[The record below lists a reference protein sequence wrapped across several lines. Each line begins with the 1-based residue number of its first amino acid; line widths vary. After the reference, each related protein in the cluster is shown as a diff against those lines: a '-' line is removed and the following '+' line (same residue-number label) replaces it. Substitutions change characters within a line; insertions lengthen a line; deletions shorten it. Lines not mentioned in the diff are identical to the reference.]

1 MDNVNVNIEETIDN
15 VIITVDEQN
24 DTVLV
29 SVSDAPSLLEDLS
42 DTDIDSPA
50 NGESILY
57 NSTTGLWENG
67 TVAGS
72 GDMLASVYDPT
83 LVAGDAFNMD
93 NMAEGTD
100 TKILTTAERAE
111 IAANTSKVSFPEAP
125 NDGQEYV
132 RKSEAWAVATGGGGG
147 TWGAITGTLSS
158 QTDLQNALNNK
169 IETVVSGDNIININ
183 ITDPKNPEVTILI
196 SGPYGDDIEAEA
208 GGVAVGGIYY
218 KREETG
224 QGGLIAI
231 RLT

>member
-72 GDMLASVYDPT
+72 GDMLASVYDPR
-83 LVAGDAFNMD
+83 LF
-93 NMAEGTD
+93 
-100 TKILTTAERAE
+100 L
-111 IAANTSKVSFPEAP
+111 PLH
-125 NDGQEYV
+125 
-132 RKSEAWAVATGGGGG
+132 
-147 TWGAITGTLSS
+147 GA
-158 QTDLQNALNNK
+158 
-169 IETVVSGDNIININ
+169 
-183 ITDPKNPEVTILI
+183 
-196 SGPYGDDIEAEA
+196 
-208 GGVAVGGIYY
+208 
-218 KREETG
+218 
-224 QGGLIAI
+224 
-231 RLT
+231 